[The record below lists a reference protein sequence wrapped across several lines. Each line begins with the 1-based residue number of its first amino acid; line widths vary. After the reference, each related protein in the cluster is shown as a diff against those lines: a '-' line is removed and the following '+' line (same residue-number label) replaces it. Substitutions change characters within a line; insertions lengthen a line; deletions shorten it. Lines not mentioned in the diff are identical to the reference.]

1 MMKKL
6 FALLLAAVM
15 LLGAGATA
23 LAAEPEGAGYVIS
36 IANSSTTNSLT
47 VDLLTWEG
55 MKNGRLEL
63 TYPEEL
69 TLVSARSTL
78 DAEAGITDLDA
89 SKPGTVH
96 FAWAA
101 YAAQKDR
108 GGTHHPQRR
117 QLPNGTDC
125 QPRERAC
132 QPCQC
137 PQWRIHRT
145 FTGW

>member
-69 TLVSARSTL
+69 TLVSAHSTL
-78 DAEAGITDLDA
+78 DAENGITDLDA
-89 SKPGTVH
+89 SGPSTSWPITA
-96 FAWAA
+96 FIPCCCR
-101 YAAQKDR
+101 R
-108 GGTHHPQRR
+108 GRKSGPTPS
-117 QLPNGTDC
+117 
-125 QPRERAC
+125 
-132 QPCQC
+132 QPCSI
-137 PQWRIHRT
+137 P
-145 FTGW
+145 F

>member
-69 TLVSARSTL
+69 TLVSAHSTL
-78 DAEAGITDLDA
+78 DAEGEETINPAMSADA
-89 SKPGTVH
+89 VRSRM
-96 FAWAA
+96 AA
-101 YAAQKDR
+101 K
-108 GGTHHPQRR
+108 
-117 QLPNGTDC
+117 
-125 QPRERAC
+125 
-132 QPCQC
+132 
-137 PQWRIHRT
+137 
-145 FTGW
+145 